1 MDMNATREGNIFSFD
16 CPACGTRNSTDVTEY
31 DPQFLEEIGTYENL
45 SVTCTNCMVQ
55 IGFNMALP
63 LFEIAEPPGYFDY
76 ATDDDMNTREI
87 LRTIMWER
95 MPDLREKDR
104 EIEEEIYRKEN
115 KLDEYP
121 IATPGNTQ
129 QPTTPTQPTPPPD
142 PDPLPVPEED
152 QEPEAQLPAE
162 DPPVDAAP
170 PEEDQETGS
179 DREEVVQEI
188 RDAIE
193 EAIQTEEGA
202 NNND

>member
-16 CPACGTRNSTDVTEY
+16 CPSCGTRNSTDVTEY

-45 SVTCTNCMVQ
+45 SVTCSNCKVQ

-63 LFEIAEPPGYFDY
+63 LFEIAEPPGYFEY

-95 MPDLREKDR
+95 MPDLREKNR
-104 EIEEEIYRKEN
+104 ETEEEIYRKEN

-121 IATPGNTQ
+121 ITPPGNTQ
-129 QPTTPTQPTPPPD
+129 QPTTPTQPTTPPA
-142 PDPLPVPEED
+142 PEED
-152 QEPEAQLPAE
+152 PAPGAEDPEAQLPAE

-170 PEEDQETGS
+170 PEADQETGS